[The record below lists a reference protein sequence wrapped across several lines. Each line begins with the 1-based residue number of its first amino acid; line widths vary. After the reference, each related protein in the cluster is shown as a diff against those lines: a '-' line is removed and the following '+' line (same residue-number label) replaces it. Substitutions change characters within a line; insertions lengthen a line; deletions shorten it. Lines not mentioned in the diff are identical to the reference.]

1 MKTSQQ
7 GAARP
12 LGGGQQFSRMARKAT
27 GRTEFYIAL
36 VFIALC
42 LLIHVR
48 SGQFFTSNN
57 IVDLLSALVVPGIFA
72 IGEFMVIVSGGF
84 DVSFPALA
92 SLSAYATTK
101 LFLNM
106 EYQGSVWLPLLVA
119 LAIGALLG
127 AFNGLFIGYFEL
139 PAMIVTLGSSS
150 VFKGFMQGTLD
161 SKQLATIPQ
170 GMRNFGTSA
179 LFIAENKVS
188 GLTSR
193 MPMTFLLFLL
203 VLVIAWF
210 LLNCTMFGRGIYAV
224 GGNAVSAHRA
234 GFNVK
239 KTRFLTMVFVGMIS
253 ALAGMCRT
261 CMMQQMHPTNML
273 GMEMNII
280 AGVVLGGTAVIGG
293 SGTLLGCLLGTALI
307 VVVDNSTL
315 LLGIPTVWK
324 DFFVGALII
333 VGTGISA
340 IQVTR
345 SQRAIH
351 VTRSAEEGK
360 AGLSKEAIR

>member
-1 MKTSQQ
+1 MNLKKT
-7 GAARP
+7 
-12 LGGGQQFSRMARKAT
+12 ARKLT
-27 GRTEFYIAL
+27 GRSEFYILL

-42 LLIHVR
+42 LLIQVR
-48 SGQFFTSNN
+48 SHQFFTPNN

-92 SLSAYATTK
+92 SLTCFATTS
-101 LFLNM
+101 FLLNID
-106 EYQGSVWLPLLVA
+106 YQGGIWLPLLIA

-150 VFKGFMQGTLD
+150 VFKGFMQGTLN

-179 LFIAENKVS
+179 LFIAQNKTT

-193 MPMTFLLFLL
+193 MPTTFIAL
-203 VLVIAWF
+203 VVVLIVSWF
-210 LLNCTMFGRGIYAV
+210 LLNRTMFGRGIYAS

-239 KTRFLTMVFVGMIS
+239 RTRFLMFVFVGMIS
-253 ALAGMCRT
+253 ALAGLCRI

-280 AGVVLGGTAVIGG
+280 AGVVLGGTAIVGG
-293 SGTLLGCLLGTALI
+293 SGTLFGCMLGTALI
-307 VVVDNSTL
+307 VVVENSMIL
-315 LLGIPTVWK
+315 IGIPTVWK
-324 DFFVGALII
+324 DVFVGALI
-333 VGTGISA
+333 VLGTGLSA
-340 IQVTR
+340 MQVTR
-345 SQRAIH
+345 ANRASLRN
-351 VTRSAEEGK
+351 VR
-360 AGLSKEAIR
+360 KEAVK

>member
-1 MKTSQQ
+1 MDLKKTV
-7 GAARP
+7 
-12 LGGGQQFSRMARKAT
+12 RKLT
-27 GRTEFYIAL
+27 GRSEFYILL

-42 LLIHVR
+42 LLIEVR
-48 SGQFFTSNN
+48 SHQFFTPNN

-92 SLSAYATTK
+92 SLTGFAVTK
-101 LFLNM
+101 LLLNM
-106 EYQGSVWLPLLVA
+106 DYQGGVWLPILMT
-119 LAIGALLG
+119 LAIGGLLG

-150 VFKGFMQGTLD
+150 VFKGFMQGTLN
-161 SKQLATIPQ
+161 SKQLATIPV

-179 LFIAENKVS
+179 LFVAQNKQS

-193 MPMTFLLFLL
+193 MPTTFIALVVVL
-203 VLVIAWF
+203 VLAWF
-210 LLNCTMFGRGIYAV
+210 LLNRTMFGRGIYAS

-239 KTRFLTMVFVGMIS
+239 RTRFLMFVFVGMIS
-253 ALAGMCRT
+253 ALAGMCRV

-280 AGVVLGGTAVIGG
+280 AGVVLGGTAIVGG
-293 SGTLLGCLLGTALI
+293 SGTLFGCMLGTALI
-307 VVVDNSTL
+307 VVVENSMIL
-315 LLGIPTVWK
+315 IGIPTVWK
-324 DFFVGALII
+324 DVFVGALI
-333 VGTGISA
+333 VLGTGLSA
-340 IQVTR
+340 MQVTR
-345 SQRAIH
+345 AQ
-351 VTRSAEEGK
+351 K
-360 AGLSKEAIR
+360 ASLRNVRKEAAK

>member
-1 MKTSQQ
+1 MNLKKS
-7 GAARP
+7 
-12 LGGGQQFSRMARKAT
+12 LRKLT
-27 GRTEFYIAL
+27 GRSEFYISL

-42 LLIHVR
+42 LLIEVR
-48 SGQFFTSNN
+48 SGQFFTPNN

-92 SLSAYATTK
+92 SLTSFATTK
-101 LFLNM
+101 MLLDAGY
-106 EYQGSVWLPLLVA
+106 EGGVWLPILIA
-119 LAIGALLG
+119 LALGALLG

-161 SKQLATIPQ
+161 SKQLAVIPQ
-170 GMRNFGTSA
+170 GMRSFGTSA
-179 LFIAENKVS
+179 LFIAENKSS

-193 MPMTFLLFLL
+193 MPTTFLALIA
-203 VLVIAWF
+203 VLIITYF
-210 LLNCTMFGRGIYAV
+210 LLNKTMFGRGIYAI

-239 KTRFLTMVFVGMIS
+239 RTRFLMLVYVGMIS
-253 ALAGMCRT
+253 ALAGLCRV

-280 AGVVLGGTAVIGG
+280 AGVVLGGTAIVGG
-293 SGTLLGCLLGTALI
+293 SGTLFGCVLGTALI
-307 VVVDNSTL
+307 VAVENSMIL
-315 LLGIPTVWK
+315 IGIPTVWK
-324 DFFVGALII
+324 DVFVGALI
-333 VGTGISA
+333 VLGTGLSA
-340 IQVTR
+340 MQVTR
-345 SQRAIH
+345 AKR
-351 VTRSAEEGK
+351 
-360 AGLSKEAIR
+360 AGLRNLKKEAVK

>member
-1 MKTSQQ
+1 MNLKKSLRKLT
-7 GAARP
+7 AR
-12 LGGGQQFSRMARKAT
+12 S
-27 GRTEFYIAL
+27 EFYITL

-42 LLIHVR
+42 LLIEIR
-48 SGQFFTSNN
+48 SGQFFTPNN
-57 IVDLLSALVVPGIFA
+57 LIDLLSAMVVPGIFA

-92 SLSAYATTK
+92 SLTGFATTK
-101 LFLNM
+101 MLLDAGW
-106 EYQGSVWLPLLVA
+106 EGGIWLPILITIV
-119 LAIGALLG
+119 IGGILG

-139 PAMIVTLGSSS
+139 PAMIVTLGTSS
-150 VFKGFMQGTLD
+150 VFRGFMQGTLG
-161 SKQLATIPQ
+161 SKQLAVIPTC
-170 GMRNFGTSA
+170 MKKFGTSA

-193 MPMTFLLFLL
+193 MPTTFVLL
-203 VLVIAWF
+203 VAV
-210 LLNCTMFGRGIYAV
+210 LLAAYLILNKTMFGRGIYAI

-239 KTRFLTMVFVGMIS
+239 RTRFLMLVLCGVTS
-253 ALAGMCRT
+253 ALAGLCRI

-280 AGVVLGGTAVIGG
+280 AGVVLGGTSIAGG
-293 SGTLLGCLLGTALI
+293 SGTLYGCMLGTALI
-307 VVVDNSTL
+307 VTVENSMIL
-315 LLGIPTVWK
+315 IGIPTVWK
-324 DFFVGALII
+324 DVFVGALIV

-345 SQRAIH
+345 AK
-351 VTRSAEEGK
+351 K
-360 AGLSKEAIR
+360 AGMRNLNKEAVK

>member
-1 MKTSQQ
+1 MKSI
-7 GAARP
+7 
-12 LGGGQQFSRMARKAT
+12 RKFT
-27 GRTEFYIAL
+27 GRVEFYIGL

-42 LLIHVR
+42 LLIQVR

-57 IVDLLSALVVPGIFA
+57 IVDILSALVVPGIFA

-92 SLSAYATTK
+92 SLAAFATTK

-106 EYQGSVWLPLLVA
+106 NYQGSALLPLLVA
-119 LAIGALLG
+119 VAIGALLG
-127 AFNGLFIGYFEL
+127 ALNGLFIGYFEL
-139 PAMIVTLGSSS
+139 PAMIVTLGTSS
-150 VFKGFMQGTLD
+150 VFKGFMQGTLN

-170 GMRNFGTSA
+170 GMRGFGTSA
-179 LFIAENKVS
+179 LFVAQNAQS

-193 MPMTFLLFLL
+193 MPMTFICFAA

-210 LLNCTMFGRGIYAV
+210 ILNRTMFGRGIYAV

-239 KTRFLTMVFVGMIS
+239 RIRFIMFIFVGMIS

-280 AGVVLGGTAVIGG
+280 AGVVLGGTAV
-293 SGTLLGCLLGTALI
+293 SAPASPPCACTR
-307 VVVDNSTL
+307 
-315 LLGIPTVWK
+315 PTSP
-324 DFFVGALII
+324 A
-333 VGTGISA
+333 
-340 IQVTR
+340 
-345 SQRAIH
+345 RA
-351 VTRSAEEGK
+351 A
-360 AGLSKEAIR
+360 